1 MKYKDFEY
9 YLSPERMSRFYNA
22 CGYDKVKAKKL
33 YRINLKLSKSFLPL
47 LSLFEVG
54 LRNAI
59 HRELSLHFADPD
71 WIIHQQSGFMISP
84 SLGGKMVNGKIIPE
98 RYLLNEVRKA
108 QDKLRRSSANLTS
121 ARLIAEQNFGFW
133 TAMFDKKYFHT
144 LNRIPLNAFKAIP
157 IGISETEIF
166 PKLRLI
172 RNFRNRISHHE
183 PICFNTN
190 GIYCGNQAQLIR
202 QLIYELSTWIGTD
215 FKSYVSKIDS
225 GYTGIQLKL
234 LNELS

>member
-1 MKYKDFEY
+1 MNFKQALNMKYKDFEY
-9 YLSPERMSRFYNA
+9 YLSPERMSRYYNA

-84 SLGGKMVNGKIIPE
+84 SLGSKMVNNRVIAE
-98 RYLLNEVRKA
+98 RYLLNEVKKA
-108 QDKLRRSSANLTS
+108 QDKFRRSSTNLTS

-144 LNRIPLNAFKAIP
+144 LSRIPLKAFNALP
-157 IGISETEIF
+157 PGINETVIF

-183 PICFNTN
+183 PICFNQN
-190 GIYCGNQAQLIR
+190 GIYSSTQAQQTK
-202 QLIYELSTWIGTD
+202 QLIYELSAWIGTD
-215 FKSYVSKIDS
+215 FKSYI
-225 GYTGIQLKL
+225 
-234 LNELS
+234 

>member
-1 MKYKDFEY
+1 MKYKDFEF
-9 YLSPERMSRFYNA
+9 YLSPERMLRYYNA
-22 CGYDKVKAKKL
+22 CGYNKAKAKKL

-59 HRELSLHFADPD
+59 DRELSRHFADPD

-84 SLGGKMVNGKIIPE
+84 SLGGKMVKGRILPE
-98 RYLLNEVRKA
+98 RYLLNEVNKA
-108 QDKLRRSSANLTS
+108 HDKLRRSSVSVTS

-144 LNRIPLNAFKAIP
+144 LNRSPLNAFSAASTLID
-157 IGISETEIF
+157 ETVVF
-166 PKLRLI
+166 PKLRQL

-183 PICFNTN
+183 PICFNQQGKCCSSSATT
-190 GIYCGNQAQLIR
+190 ARHLIF
-202 QLIYELSTWIGTD
+202 ELSTWIGGD
-215 FKSYVSKIDS
+215 FRAYLSQIDS

>member
-71 WIIHQQSGFMISP
+71 RIIHQQSGFMISP

-98 RYLLNEVRKA
+98 RYLLNEGH
-108 QDKLRRSSANLTS
+108 L
-121 ARLIAEQNFGFW
+121 
-133 TAMFDKKYFHT
+133 
-144 LNRIPLNAFKAIP
+144 
-157 IGISETEIF
+157 
-166 PKLRLI
+166 
-172 RNFRNRISHHE
+172 
-183 PICFNTN
+183 
-190 GIYCGNQAQLIR
+190 
-202 QLIYELSTWIGTD
+202 
-215 FKSYVSKIDS
+215 
-225 GYTGIQLKL
+225 
-234 LNELS
+234 